1 MLEIL
6 SFPVFFLIICSF
18 YAICCLGLN
27 IQYGFTGLFNVGI
40 AGFFGVGAY
49 TSAILSG
56 PRYPDT
62 LIGGCHRLVFLPGSR
77 IFHALD
83 SGVDPQAPWNLGRKG
98 AGCLKYF
105 LFRCSS

>member
-56 PRYPDT
+56 PR
-62 LIGGCHRLVFLPGSR
+62 
-77 IFHALD
+77 
-83 SGVDPQAPWNLGRKG
+83 
-98 AGCLKYF
+98 
-105 LFRCSS
+105 

>member
-27 IQYGFTGLFNVGI
+27 IQYGFTGLCTVGI
-40 AGFFGVGAY
+40 SGFFVAGAC

-56 PRYPDT
+56 P
-62 LIGGCHRLVFLPGSR
+62 
-77 IFHALD
+77 
-83 SGVDPQAPWNLGRKG
+83 
-98 AGCLKYF
+98 
-105 LFRCSS
+105 